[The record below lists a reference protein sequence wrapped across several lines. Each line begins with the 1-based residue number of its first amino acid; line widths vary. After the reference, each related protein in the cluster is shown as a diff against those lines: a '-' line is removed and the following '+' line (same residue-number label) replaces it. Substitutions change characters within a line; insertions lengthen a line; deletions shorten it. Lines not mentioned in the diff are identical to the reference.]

1 MALKRSSVFLIAISL
16 LVGGTLLFSA
26 CAGTAAGGGMGGM
39 DMGGGSTGSIK
50 VNVMNWAVK
59 PTKTSTKAG
68 LVTFHVMYDMGHMG
82 AMTEG
87 GNVHDMQVA
96 RKNADGTFEIVGQVQ
111 GLHMGDARDL
121 TLDLTAG
128 DYELQCNHTEELNG
142 QVIAHY
148 VKGMHTPF
156 KVS

>member
-1 MALKRSSVFLIAISL
+1 MA
-16 LVGGTLLFSA
+16 
-26 CAGTAAGGGMGGM
+26 GM
-39 DMGGGSTGSIK
+39 DMGGGSTESIN
-50 VNVMNWAVK
+50 VNVANWTVK
-59 PTKTSTKAG
+59 PSRTSTKAG
-68 LVTFHVMYDMGHMG
+68 PVTFHVMYDMGNMG

-96 RKNADGTFEIVGQVQ
+96 RKNADGTFEVVGEVK
-111 GLHMGDARDL
+111 GLGMGAAKTL
-121 TLDLTAG
+121 TVNLAAG